1 MQARDIHGAALTVDY
16 DPDQDAL
23 YINRG
28 TMPCGHLVESAEGL
42 VLRHTSAEE
51 PPNGVTALCFTND
64 WRKRLPDLY
73 GSAAKYLDVRAE
85 DIEAAITAMMQ
96 VEQPHAR

>member
-1 MQARDIHGAALTVDY
+1 
-16 DPDQDAL
+16 
-23 YINRG
+23 
-28 TMPCGHLVESAEGL
+28 
-42 VLRHTSAEE
+42 
-51 PPNGVTALCFTND
+51 
-64 WRKRLPDLY
+64 LPDLY